1 MSNDFKGPKD
11 EEKLVIIGLDLDKLE
26 VRALFNPK
34 ELQID
39 KSVPWS
45 KHKDSKSDQPHVE
58 FSGAEGRSM
67 SFELMFDTYE
77 TGKNVHELHIKNLL
91 TLAMVMDGSKNAP
104 EDKKRPSRVQVQWGT
119 NKLPIFEGV
128 IESVSTKYTMFLP
141 DGTPVRA
148 TCNVKIKE
156 ASRASFKKK

>member
-1 MSNDFKGPKD
+1 MSITFTPTTK
-11 EEKLVIIGLDLDKLE
+11 VTIIGLDNDVE
-26 VRALFNPK
+26 VIAQYNPK
-34 ELQID
+34 EVQVD

-77 TGKNVHELHIKNLL
+77 LGIDVHSTHVARLL
-91 TLAMVMDGSKNAP
+91 SLAMVMDPNGT
-104 EDKKRPSRVQVQWGT
+104 EDRKRPTRVQVRWGAGI
-119 NKLPIFEGV
+119 LPVFEGV
-128 IESVSTKYTMFLP
+128 IESVGTKYTMFLP